1 MSDSLAQSLTCIEC
15 GAAHSLTYRLECER
29 CHGLLE
35 LRYDITLLQ
44 KDGPA
49 LLQGAGLWRYAPV
62 LPIGDPA
69 HRVTLGEGGTPLLD
83 CPRLASE
90 LGVRRLLLKF
100 DGPNPTGTVKDRSSA
115 TAVGAALQFGY
126 RATSVVSSGNAGSS
140 IAAYSARAGLRS
152 LIFAYER
159 ASAPKLLHMAATTTD
174 LVIYKGVYDDLISIW
189 DRLVEERLFFD
200 CGASRNAYK
209 QEGKKTLAYEIAE
222 QTGWR
227 PPDVVVAPVA
237 VGETFIATA
246 RGFRELREA
255 GWIARAPL
263 MVAAQATRANAV
275 ARAFRDGT
283 AITPLK
289 IGYTVA
295 EGLAAGNPGKK
306 GDWVLRLLREG
317 KGLAGDAEDDEILA
331 TQRKLARVEGIW
343 AGPTGVATLAVL
355 ARLVAQKLL
364 DPAQTVCAI
373 ISETGLKTEAEPPS
387 RTGTAFDHDSLRR
400 LVTERLA

>member
-1 MSDSLAQSLTCIEC
+1 
-15 GAAHSLTYRLECER
+15 
-29 CHGLLE
+29 
-35 LRYDITLLQ
+35 
-44 KDGPA
+44 
-49 LLQGAGLWRYAPV
+49 
-62 LPIGDPA
+62 
-69 HRVTLGEGGTPLLD
+69 
-83 CPRLASE
+83 
-90 LGVRRLLLKF
+90 
-100 DGPNPTGTVKDRSSA
+100 
-115 TAVGAALQFGY
+115 
-126 RATSVVSSGNAGSS
+126 
-140 IAAYSARAGLRS
+140 
-152 LIFAYER
+152 
-159 ASAPKLLHMAATTTD
+159 MAATTTD